1 MAGVEGDQS
10 KTLAVV
16 KPTARGASIPIQYP
30 TLSETNYGIWAVKM
44 KIIFRS
50 LGVWSVIEGGHTDND
65 KDQGAMVAISQA
77 VPDDVMMAIAE
88 KKTAKEAWDALR
100 EMRVGEDR
108 VKKAR
113 VQVLKRQLNKL
124 HMEDSETI
132 NEFSMKLTTLA
143 GEIRSLGTKL
153 DDSEVVEKLFSAVPD
168 RFLQI
173 IGTIEQFGDIENMS
187 VSEAIDRLRTF
198 EEGLKGRVHTKGDGE
213 QLLLAQAEWEARC
226 SKGKKVE
233 GFSSTKRGGR
243 HGRGRGRGRGYGGG
257 RGNGEHTNEDR
268 KPRNFNKSRVK
279 CFNCNEYGHFAKECP
294 KPNRRERA
302 NLVTTQTDDEPTLLM
317 AKTCVLSHAI
327 QNEQVLL
334 HEDKVVPKINSTQ
347 DKAWYLDT
355 GASEHRV
362 LTNVYYIPK
371 LKSNIISLGQLDEN
385 GCKVVIEGGVMTILD
400 RTRRPLAKV
409 SRSGSRLY
417 LLHIAQVLPE
427 CLMARSKE
435 SAWRWHARYGH
446 VNFHALKILSQKQMV
461 HGLPVI
467 ENEDRICDGCLI
479 GKQHRNPFPVV
490 AKFRAE
496 SLLELWHGDLCG
508 PITPATHEG
517 KRYFLLLVDDC
528 TRFMWQV
535 LIQNKDEAFEAFKKT
550 KASAEMEKNSKLKA
564 FRTDRGGEFTSNEF
578 KTYCELLGIKRHL
591 TAPYSPQ
598 QNGVVERRNQTV
610 VGMARSL
617 LKSMGVPG
625 EFWGEAV

>member
-1 MAGVEGDQS
+1 M
-10 KTLAVV
+10 
-16 KPTARGASIPIQYP
+16 
-30 TLSETNYGIWAVKM
+30 
-44 KIIFRS
+44 
-50 LGVWSVIEGGHTDND
+50 IEGGDTYDD

-88 KKTAKEAWDALR
+88 KKTTKEAWDALR
-100 EMRVGEDR
+100 EMRVGENR
-108 VKKAR
+108 VKKAC

-143 GEIRSLGTKL
+143 GKILSLGTKL

-168 RFLQI
+168 RFLLI
-173 IGTIEQFGDIENMS
+173 IGTIKQFGDIENMS
-187 VSEAIDRLRTF
+187 VSEAIGRLRTF
-198 EEGLKGRVHTKGDGE
+198 EEGLKGRVHTKGGGE
-213 QLLLAQAEWEARC
+213 QLLLAQAEWKARC
-226 SKGKKVE
+226 SKGKKDE

-243 HGRGRGRGRGYGGG
+243 HGRGRGRGHGYGGG
-257 RGNGEHTNEDR
+257 RGNGERTNEDR
-268 KPRNFNKSRVK
+268 KPRNFDKSRVK

-317 AKTCVLSHAI
+317 AETCVLSHVI
-327 QNEQVLL
+327 HNEQVLL
-334 HEDKVVPKINSTQ
+334 YEDKVVPKINSTQ

-355 GASEHRV
+355 GASNHMIGCIEKFAEIDTTIKGSVKFGDGSAIEIQGKGSVLFECFTGEHRV
-362 LTNVYYIPK
+362 LTNVYYISK

-385 GCKVVIEGGVMTILD
+385 ECNVVIEGGVMTILD
-400 RTRRPLAKV
+400 RTRRLLAKV
-409 SRSGSRLY
+409 SRSGSHLY

-435 SAWRWHARYGH
+435 SAWRWHVRYGH

-467 ENEDRICDGCLI
+467 ENEDRICNGCLI
-479 GKQHRNPFPVV
+479 GKQHRNPFPAV

-496 SLLELWHGDLCG
+496 SPLELWHGDLCG
-508 PITPATHEG
+508 PITPATHGG

-535 LIQNKDEAFEAFKKT
+535 LIRNKDEAFEAFKKT

-564 FRTDRGGEFTSNEF
+564 FRTDHGGEFTSNEF
-578 KTYCELLGIKRHL
+578 KTYCELLGIKCYL
-591 TAPYSPQ
+591 TVPYSP
-598 QNGVVERRNQTV
+598 
-610 VGMARSL
+610 
-617 LKSMGVPG
+617 
-625 EFWGEAV
+625 